1 MDRDTKS
8 KFQLAMKSQR
18 TVTYSKLRRNKLD
31 FSQVVLMFL
40 NSYLNLVSLYNIK
53 EKIIISFKEV
63 VVVIP
68 YHLN

>member
-18 TVTYSKLRRNKLD
+18 TATYSKLRRNKLD
-31 FSQVVLMFL
+31 YSLIVLMFFKQL
-40 NSYLNLVSLYNIK
+40 LKSRFPLQHK
-53 EKIIISFKEV
+53 RKIIISFKEV

-68 YHLN
+68 YH